1 MSSHIVD
8 VTTPFNPSTTTMRR
22 ARPRVNART
31 REYDYF
37 DDDDDA
43 SGKRK
48 SARRGFASYEWFVKM
63 LAILFVIIFVFVF
76 GSSRSTSERTD
87 DASQTTASEAFCGRT
102 DPLVCAHGGDVRGV
116 DELANSAT
124 TLTRSIREGQT
135 CVEIDVARTSDGAL
149 VSMHGRDVVRFT
161 KGAIEDAGEVA
172 LAELQMWNSEG
183 ENEAL
188 DFERALKLVV
198 GRGLRQITVDFKEN
212 PPLGRHGLAEHV
224 LEVAT
229 KLSCDECLFWGKND
243 DTIRDAI
250 RLGARRVGYVVGNF
264 SNDMLAK
271 GYDKVIAG
279 RVKGAHAIAVQSE
292 MANAALIR
300 TARRHKLA
308 VHVWTVND
316 KTKMRRIVNLGVDGI
331 VTDQPKLLQSVIQE
345 FRAQCKDRGL

>member
-1 MSSHIVD
+1 
-8 VTTPFNPSTTTMRR
+8 MRR
-22 ARPRVNART
+22 ARPRVNHRARDF
-31 REYDYF
+31 YYF
-37 DDDDDA
+37 GDDDDA

-48 SARRGFASYEWFVKM
+48 RNRRGFASWLTHERFVKTG
-63 LAILFVIIFVFVF
+63 ILLVTIVLVLVF
-76 GSSRSTSERTD
+76 GPWRSNSERTEE
-87 DASQTTASEAFCGRT
+87 ASRTTASEAFCGRT

-124 TLTRSIREGQT
+124 TLTRAIREGQT

-161 KGAIEDAGEVA
+161 KGAIQDAGEVA
-172 LAELQMWNSEG
+172 LAELEMWNSEG

-212 PPLGRHGLAEHV
+212 PPLGKYGLAERV

-229 KLSCDECLFWGKND
+229 KLSCDECLFWGKDD
-243 DTIRDAI
+243 DTIRDAM
-250 RLGARRVGYVVGNF
+250 RFGARRVGYVVGNF
-264 SNDMLAK
+264 SNAMLAK

-279 RVKGAHAIAVQSE
+279 RVKGAQAIAVQSE
-292 MANAALIR
+292 MTNTALIR

-316 KTKMRRIVNLGVDGI
+316 EAQMRRIVNLGVDGI

>member
-1 MSSHIVD
+1 
-8 VTTPFNPSTTTMRR
+8 MRR
-22 ARPRVNART
+22 ARPRVNPRARD
-31 REYDYF
+31 YDYF
-37 DDDDDA
+37 DDDEDA

-48 SARRGFASYEWFVKM
+48 STRRGFASYEWFVKM
-63 LAILFVIIFVFVF
+63 LAILLVIMFVFVF
-76 GSSRSTSERTD
+76 GSTRSTSAERTD
-87 DASQTTASEAFCGRT
+87 DASRTTVSEAFCGRS

-135 CVEIDVARTSDGAL
+135 CVEIDVARTSDGAM

-161 KGAIEDAGEVA
+161 NGAIEDAGEVT
-172 LAELQMWNSEG
+172 LAELEMWKG
-183 ENEAL
+183 ENEVL

-212 PPLGRHGLAEHV
+212 PPLGKHGFAERV

-243 DTIRDAI
+243 DTIRDAL
-250 RLGARRVGYVVGNF
+250 RFGARRVGYVVGNF

-271 GYDKVIAG
+271 GYDKVITG

-316 KTKMRRIVNLGVDGI
+316 ETKMRRIVNLGVDGI
-331 VTDQPKLLQSVIQE
+331 VTDQPKLLQSVIQD